1 MDSVWHVVEA
11 VNNYP
16 QFQITLPLHQLGK
29 IVAGFE
35 KASYVGFNVCTGAV
49 DGILIWM
56 QKPNVNEAK
65 RVGVDQSQR
74 KFLCG
79 RKHKF
84 GLNCQAVANFN
95 GKILGISIVYGT
107 SAADCVATF
116 EASDLNARDLKT
128 TYYNKM
134 GTSFVATMPI

>member
-16 QFQITLPLHQLGK
+16 QFQITYPLSVGEQEK
-29 IVAGFE
+29 IVTGFE
-35 KASYVGFNVCTGAV
+35 KASSVGFNVCAGAV

-65 RVGVDQSQR
+65 RAGVDQR
-74 KFLCG
+74 KFLCE

-84 GLNCQAVANFN
+84 GLHCQAVADVN
-95 GKILGISIVYGT
+95 GKILDISVVYGT
-107 SAADCVATF
+107 SAADCVAF
-116 EASDLNARDLKT
+116 KASDLHTRLEDGF
-128 TYYNKM
+128 YKM
-134 GTSFVATMPI
+134 GTSFLATMPT